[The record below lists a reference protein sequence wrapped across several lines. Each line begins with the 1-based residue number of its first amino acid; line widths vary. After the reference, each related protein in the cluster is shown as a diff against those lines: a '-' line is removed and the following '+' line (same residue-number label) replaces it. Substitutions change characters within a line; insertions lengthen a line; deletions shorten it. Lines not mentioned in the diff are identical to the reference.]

1 MQTWPVQDAKARFS
15 ELLDTCLHDGP
26 QAVSRR
32 GQELAVLVPMA
43 EWLRLTQQNQP
54 GVKDLLLAEE
64 ARTEY
69 LVPPR
74 GQLNRRKAT
83 GQES

>member
-1 MQTWPVQDAKARFS
+1 MQAWPVQDAKARFS
-15 ELLDTCLHDGP
+15 ELLDTCLRDGP

-32 GQELAVLVPMA
+32 GQEQAVLVPMA

-64 ARTEY
+64 ARAEY
-69 LVPPR
+69 LVHPR
-74 GQLNRRKAT
+74 GQLKRRKAT
-83 GQES
+83 GQEG